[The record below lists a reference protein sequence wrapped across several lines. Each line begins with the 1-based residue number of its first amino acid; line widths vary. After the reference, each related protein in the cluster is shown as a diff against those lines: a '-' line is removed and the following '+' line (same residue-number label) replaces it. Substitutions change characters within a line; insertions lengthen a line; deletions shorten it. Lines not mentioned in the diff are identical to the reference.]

1 MDVSVFYR
9 QKLYITKRPFSIAML
24 VYWEGNSHQYPQ
36 FGWSKFAWINIKS
49 IETSRKSILIFHFR
63 GFSIVHVESSMSH
76 QKIIQIF
83 MGKPAMAPDKVSLRS
98 LGGGRL
104 GTLHQHA
111 AEGLVDGGG
120 HRGVTV
126 AGRSMASRRQLD
138 EILTSMVLFFWG
150 DLGMIWWFHGDLVGF
165 DGIW

>member
-1 MDVSVFYR
+1 
-9 QKLYITKRPFSIAML
+9 
-24 VYWEGNSHQYPQ
+24 
-36 FGWSKFAWINIKS
+36 
-49 IETSRKSILIFHFR
+49 
-63 GFSIVHVESSMSH
+63 
-76 QKIIQIF
+76 

-126 AGRSMASRRQLD
+126 AGRSMASRRRLD

-150 DLGMIWWFHGDLVGF
+150 VFGMIWWFHGDLVGF